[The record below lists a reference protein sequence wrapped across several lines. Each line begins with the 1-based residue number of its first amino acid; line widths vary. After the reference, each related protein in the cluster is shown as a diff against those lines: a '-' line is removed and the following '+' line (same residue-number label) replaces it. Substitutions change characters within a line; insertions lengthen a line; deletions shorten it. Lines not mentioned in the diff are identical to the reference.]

1 MQGRDDG
8 QREFGDA
15 ESLAGHLLPAGSVF
29 AFLAEHRQRLFPDG
43 AFADLFISGRGRP
56 SILADVIASVMV
68 LQALHGLSDRQ
79 TAEAVIFDL
88 RWEAACGFAVTETG
102 FHPSVLTYW
111 RRRIAASDRP
121 HRVFEA
127 VTEIISATGVLAGRK
142 RRALDSTILDDAVA
156 RQDTVTQ
163 LIAQIRRVGALVP
176 AAGQVLAGLTGH
188 GYTTGAKPDIA
199 WDDPGARD
207 LLVCA
212 LVNDALMVLDR
223 LGLLLVELDTLEPV
237 QHHQRIVDQGADQQ
251 VTGASVVPGD
261 VGLGAGGVVVP
272 GQTREDLPGGRNQ
285 GPDAADLRDQ
295 LGHGVLAGDRVV
307 QDRGVQRATLPAGQH
322 PGGRDDLGDRLEDP
336 VRTITGRDPPPP
348 VRQH

>member
-43 AFADLFISGRGRP
+43 AFADLFTSGRGRP

-79 TAEAVIFDL
+79 PAEAVTFDL
-88 RWEAACGFAVTETG
+88 RWKAACGFAVTETG

-163 LIAQIRRVGALVP
+163 LIAQ
-176 AAGQVLAGLTGH
+176 VLAGLTGH
-188 GYTTGAKPDIA
+188 DYTTGAKPDIA

-223 LGLLLVELDTLEPV
+223 LEGVEL
-237 QHHQRIVDQGADQQ
+237 
-251 VTGASVVPGD
+251 
-261 VGLGAGGVVVP
+261 
-272 GQTREDLPGGRNQ
+272 
-285 GPDAADLRDQ
+285 
-295 LGHGVLAGDRVV
+295 
-307 QDRGVQRATLPAGQH
+307 
-322 PGGRDDLGDRLEDP
+322 
-336 VRTITGRDPPPP
+336 
-348 VRQH
+348 

>member
-88 RWEAACGFAVTETG
+88 RWKAACGFAVTETG

-121 HRVFEA
+121 HRVFKA

-142 RRALDSTILDDAVA
+142 RRALDSTILD
-156 RQDTVTQ
+156 
-163 LIAQIRRVGALVP
+163 
-176 AAGQVLAGLTGH
+176 
-188 GYTTGAKPDIA
+188 
-199 WDDPGARD
+199 
-207 LLVCA
+207 
-212 LVNDALMVLDR
+212 
-223 LGLLLVELDTLEPV
+223 
-237 QHHQRIVDQGADQQ
+237 
-251 VTGASVVPGD
+251 
-261 VGLGAGGVVVP
+261 
-272 GQTREDLPGGRNQ
+272 
-285 GPDAADLRDQ
+285 DAADLRDQ

-322 PGGRDDLGDRLEDP
+322 PGGRDDLGDR
-336 VRTITGRDPPPP
+336 
-348 VRQH
+348 